1 MGGERRRGPRPLR
14 FLALRDSLAVHIDLI
29 VDQRQAAKITYTL
42 RDCYLSGFALFYL
55 QDSSLL
61 EMQRRFQRTI
71 QSNNLSTVFGV
82 EQISADSH

>member
-1 MGGERRRGPRPLR
+1 M
-14 FLALRDSLAVHIDLI
+14 AVHIDLI
-29 VDQRQAAKITYTL
+29 VDQRQTAKITHTL

-55 QDSSLL
+55 QDPWLL